1 MQQRPTLTVIAA
13 AIAASAAT
21 LMLALAPAFAPSN
34 SQESLRVVE
43 LPRVTVT
50 ATRQPRAVELPRV
63 VIHAKRDA
71 AADAQQLAGARVGPQ
86 PLMSRQPR

>member
-34 SQESLRVVE
+34 HHDSLRVVE

-50 ATRQPRAVELPRV
+50 ATRSPRAVELPRV
-63 VIHAKRDA
+63 VIQAKRDTVI
-71 AADAQQLAGARVGPQ
+71 DAQALAGSRAGPQ

>member
-1 MQQRPTLTVIAA
+1 MQQRPTLTVIGA

-21 LMLALAPAFAPSN
+21 LMLALAPAFAPTHSHDG
-34 SQESLRVVE
+34 LRVVE

-50 ATRQPRAVELPRV
+50 AKRQPTTVELPRV
-63 VIHAKRDA
+63 VIEARRQPA
-71 AADAQQLAGARVGPQ
+71 AEARQLAGVRTGPQ